1 MFYRESKLKF
11 DLNPEFKEKAQQ
23 AVVRLQVNNIF
34 FQYWITGA
42 FFYFTVS
49 QYAPTC
55 LFFSSVQGGD
65 PVYRQ
70 AWAKICEISRN
81 EFAKVYK
88 RLRIEL
94 EEKVK
99 E

>member
-1 MFYRESKLKF
+1 MHLLVY
-11 DLNPEFKEKAQQ
+11 
-23 AVVRLQVNNIF
+23 
-34 FQYWITGA
+34 
-42 FFYFTVS
+42 
-49 QYAPTC
+49 
-55 LFFSSVQGGD
+55 FSSVQGGD
-65 PVYRQ
+65 PVYRN